1 MPDKQ
6 LGEHAV
12 HGGVDAKHE
21 PVFAQK
27 ELFRRIG
34 GGMSVNG
41 SLVRERRNYGRGGA
55 ACHGAHGHGEMI
67 TNVMEVGEGSSNVAK
82 MRKVRVPRR
91 RGRKK
96 LVK

>member
-1 MPDKQ
+1 MPNMSQSLPKRSCS
-6 LGEHAV
+6 E
-12 HGGVDAKHE
+12 
-21 PVFAQK
+21 
-27 ELFRRIG
+27 EL

>member
-1 MPDKQ
+1 
-6 LGEHAV
+6 
-12 HGGVDAKHE
+12 
-21 PVFAQK
+21 
-27 ELFRRIG
+27 
-34 GGMSVNG
+34 
-41 SLVRERRNYGRGGA
+41 
-55 ACHGAHGHGEMI
+55 MI

>member
-34 GGMSVNG
+34 GGCQST
-41 SLVRERRNYGRGGA
+41 A
-55 ACHGAHGHGEMI
+55 A
-67 TNVMEVGEGSSNVAK
+67 
-82 MRKVRVPRR
+82 
-91 RGRKK
+91 
-96 LVK
+96 L

>member
-1 MPDKQ
+1 MPNMSQSLPKRSCS
-6 LGEHAV
+6 E
-12 HGGVDAKHE
+12 
-21 PVFAQK
+21 
-27 ELFRRIG
+27 EL
-34 GGMSVNG
+34 GGMSVNS
-41 SLVRERRNYGRGGA
+41 SLVRERRHYGCGGA
-55 ACHGAHGHGEMI
+55 ACHSAHGHGDMI